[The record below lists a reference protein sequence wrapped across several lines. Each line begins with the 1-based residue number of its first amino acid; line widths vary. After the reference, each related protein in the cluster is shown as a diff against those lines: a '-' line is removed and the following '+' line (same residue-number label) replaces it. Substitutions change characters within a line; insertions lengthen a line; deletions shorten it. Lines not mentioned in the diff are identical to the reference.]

1 MKDRVKGIF
10 QNKMKVFKEVE
21 NRRIKIG
28 NIQNRVKMFDI

>member
-1 MKDRVKGIF
+1 MKDRAKGIS

-28 NIQNRVKMFDI
+28 NTQNRVKMSDI